1 MPLTE
6 RQQRIAQMP
15 YSYTSQDLVDVMYIL
30 GDPVEWKVFGDL
42 KYKIVFQLYTAAKSR
57 RHMNI
62 PIDFEREI
70 QSAIRI
76 NGPQG
81 IIKPHIQR
89 FGFGDPSPTDT

>member
-1 MPLTE
+1 MPLTA

-15 YSYTSQDLVDVMYIL
+15 YSYSSQDLVDVMVVL
-30 GDPVEWKVFGDL
+30 GDPNEWEVFKDI
-42 KYKIVFQLYTAAKSR
+42 KFKIVFQLYNAANSR

-62 PIDFEREI
+62 PLEFEKEVKGLLLRE
-70 QSAIRI
+70 
-76 NGPQG
+76 GHMG